1 MRRFAVPTLIFV
13 VAIAV
18 LVFARL
24 FIPTDRF
31 DWPAWVQAV
40 GSIAAILV
48 AAWIPFLQKQDAITA
63 EKERNREDARR
74 ICLAVRDEL
83 SMLQGL
89 FTKAPNVVALLGLR
103 PGDVFD
109 VLVPVVV
116 PGERFSIYRSVVG
129 RLTLIDDDQLRQE
142 IIWAY
147 EFAIGMIHA
156 GLQNNRLL
164 LEVRELDRANQEER
178 YQFQIEQLKISAA
191 SMQFI
196 CKQTIERVNALL
208 PDLDRATA
216 RE

>member
-1 MRRFAVPTLIFV
+1 MRRFTVPVLIFAA
-13 VAIAV
+13 AIAV
-18 LVFARL
+18 LAFARA
-24 FIPTDRF
+24 FIPSEQF

-48 AAWIPFLQKQDAITA
+48 TAWIPFLQKQDAIAA
-63 EKERNREDARR
+63 EKEKGREDARR

-83 SMLQGL
+83 SMLQGM
-89 FTKAPNVVALLGLR
+89 FIKAPNVVALLALQ
-103 PGDVFD
+103 PGEIFD

-116 PGERFSIYRSVVG
+116 PGERFSIYRAVVG

-156 GLQNNRLL
+156 GLQNNRLIT
-164 LEVRELDRANQEER
+164 EARELDRTTEAER
-178 YQFQIEQLKISAA
+178 FQFQLEQLKISAVG
-191 SMQFI
+191 MQFI

-208 PDLDRATA
+208 PALDRATGRA
-216 RE
+216 